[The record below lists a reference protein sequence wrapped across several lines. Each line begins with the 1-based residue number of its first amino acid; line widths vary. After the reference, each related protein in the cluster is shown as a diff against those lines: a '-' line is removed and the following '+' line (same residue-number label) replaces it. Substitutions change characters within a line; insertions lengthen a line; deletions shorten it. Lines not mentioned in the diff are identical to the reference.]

1 MPTRAPLLSD
11 QIGVLVVE
19 DEPILLLETADVFTE
34 ANMSVFEARHADEAL
49 AILSVRDDIRVVITD
64 LDMPLGGMG
73 GHEFVRSVTA
83 RWPEIGVVVVSG
95 IDRPRSGQLPSGV
108 QFRSKPCDGAELVSA
123 AYAIVSRQT
132 GSI

>member
-1 MPTRAPLLSD
+1 MPTLAPLRND

-19 DEPILLLETADVFTE
+19 DEPLLLLATADVFTE
-34 ANMSVFEARHADEAL
+34 ANMTVFEARHANEAM
-49 AILSVRDDIRVVITD
+49 AILSSRDDIRVVITD

-73 GHEFVRSVTA
+73 GHEFVRCVIA
-83 RWPEIGVVVVSG
+83 RWPEIGVVVLSG
-95 IDRPRSGQLPSGV
+95 ADRPRLGQFPSGV
-108 QFRSKPCDGAELVSA
+108 QFRSKPCHGSELVSA